1 MDSTRLRKIDVVAD
15 WLAGAMSESGRSFIY
30 EVESGR
36 PDPYLHSDNSPFD
49 QHQAQNLLPA
59 WSPRDS

>member
-36 PDPYLHSDNSPFD
+36 PDPYLH
-49 QHQAQNLLPA
+49 
-59 WSPRDS
+59 